1 MQKKHTHKLKKL
13 QIEDVG
19 VHLLA
24 RVKVNGIMAN
34 MVVDTGASRTVF
46 DLDKMKKFDLNI
58 EKTDYLSSGIG
69 TNSLESVT
77 TVVEKFQIGRL
88 KVKDFPVVLINL
100 QHVNTSYEMLK
111 LPPVI
116 GIIGGDLL
124 NTYNA
129 SINYAQS
136 KIVFTIFDNKENV

>member
-1 MQKKHTHKLKKL
+1 MPKKHTHKLKKL

-19 VHLLA
+19 IHLLA
-24 RVKVNGIMAN
+24 RVKVNGVMAN

-46 DLDKMKKFDLNI
+46 DLEKMKTFNLDI

-69 TNSLESVT
+69 TNSLESVI
-77 TVVEKFQIGRL
+77 TVIENFQIGRL
-88 KVKDFPVVLINL
+88 KIKDFPVVLIDL

-129 SINYAQS
+129 NINYNTS
-136 KIVFTIFDNKENV
+136 KIIFTINVEQ

>member
-1 MQKKHTHKLKKL
+1 MPKKHTHKLKKL

-19 VHLLA
+19 IHLLA
-24 RVKVNGIMAN
+24 RVKVNGVMAN
-34 MVVDTGASRTVF
+34 MVIDTGASRTVF
-46 DLDKMKKFDLNI
+46 DLEKMKAFDLDI

-69 TNSLESVT
+69 TNSLESVI
-77 TVVEKFQIGRL
+77 TVIEKFQIGRL
-88 KVKDFPVVLINL
+88 KIKDFPVVLIDL

-129 SINYAQS
+129 NINYNTS
-136 KIVFTIFDNKENV
+136 KIIFTINAEQ

>member
-1 MQKKHTHKLKKL
+1 MLKKHTHKLKKL

-19 VHLLA
+19 IHLLA
-24 RVKVNGIMAN
+24 RVKVNGVMAN
-34 MVVDTGASRTVF
+34 MVIDTGASRTVF
-46 DLDKMKKFDLNI
+46 DLEKMKAFDLDI

-69 TNSLESVT
+69 TNSLESVI
-77 TVVEKFQIGRL
+77 TVIENFQIGRL
-88 KVKDFPVVLINL
+88 KIKDFPVVLIDL

-129 SINYAQS
+129 NINYNTS
-136 KIVFTIFDNKENV
+136 KIIFTINAEQ

>member
-1 MQKKHTHKLKKL
+1 MPKKHTHKLKKL

-24 RVKVNGIMAN
+24 RVKVNGVMAN
-34 MVVDTGASRTVF
+34 MVIDTGASRTVF
-46 DLDKMKKFDLNI
+46 DLEKMKAFDLDN

-69 TNSLESVT
+69 TNSLESVI
-77 TVVEKFQIGRL
+77 TVIENFQIGRL
-88 KVKDFPVVLINL
+88 KIKDFPVVLIDL

-129 SINYAQS
+129 NINYNTS
-136 KIVFTIFDNKENV
+136 KIIFTINAEQ